1 MSPVVDAHSGLPY
14 SDVDVLQNYV
24 GTPNNQRF
32 PEFFSFD
39 LKVYREF
46 QLRLPFIG
54 KAKDRKLRFGLYTI
68 NLTNHS
74 NALEVYNNVTSPYF
88 GHFVGFQHR
97 ANGFVIDA
105 VN

>member
-1 MSPVVDAHSGLPY
+1 
-14 SDVDVLQNYV
+14 V
-24 GTPNNQRF
+24 GTPNGQRL
-32 PEFFSFD
+32 PTSFSLD

-46 QLRLPFIG
+46 ALHLPFLG
-54 KAKDRKLRFGLYTI
+54 NMKNRKLRFGLYSI

-74 NALEVYNNVTSPYF
+74 NPLEVYNNVTSPYF

-97 ANGFVIDA
+97 VNGFVIDV

>member
-1 MSPVVDAHSGLPY
+1 MFIQACRIRH
-14 SDVDVLQNYV
+14 VDVLQNYV
-24 GTPNNQRF
+24 GTPNGQRH

-39 LKVYREF
+39 LKFYREF
-46 QLRLPFIG
+46 PLHLPFMG
-54 KAKDRKLRFGLYTI
+54 KSKERKLRLGLYTL

-97 ANGFVIDA
+97 VYGFVIDA